1 MTRSFDLV
9 VIEAGKAGESILR
22 HLIISLRIM
31 RFFIVDLDN
40 IIFISYHFK

>member
-9 VIEAGKAGESILR
+9 VIEAGQAGESTAPFNKINL
-22 HLIISLRIM
+22 LIM